1 MAQPTP
7 YTRQY
12 DFSDY
17 QDTYPDRPLPGN
29 QLDIELNAV
38 RTSINQAITN
48 LGLIQSD
55 TGGLRNETVTP
66 DTLNRETLAL
76 ITSGLNFRGTWETAE
91 EYEIGD
97 AVRYTTGA
105 SYVALMAHTSSNFA
119 TDLAAGKWFLFA
131 NPVNALGESLFD
143 KFDGTGSQQ
152 AFTLSAAVQDEFQ
165 IQVFVDGEIVDPD
178 GGYTVSGTT
187 LTFTVAPPLGT
198 GNILVFGVSLAAI
211 TSANEAAASALAALA
226 SEQAAALSESNAA
239 TSESN
244 AAQHEN
250 DADLA
255 RIAAEAAQAAAEALV
270 NSTLWRDVIFVT
282 AADSPITLDG
292 TDNGTLYSVDTSAGA
307 VTINLPEIAGVGTPF
322 NVGIKKATSDGNNV
336 TINRAGTDTID
347 GATSKSLTT
356 SGQGA
361 TLVADTDTSPDRW
374 TAADFGAVGGN
385 MTSDV
390 FTAGVDYTKNVTT
403 QLTLSVAPGSDANV
417 QIFFDGVKQSTDTY
431 SVASAVVTF
440 GAAIPADKVEAVT
453 GTTLSVNTPADGSIT
468 EPKIGGLSVT
478 TAKIAANA
486 VTTAKIADAN
496 VTYAKL
502 QNVSAQSTLIG
513 RGQGAGGGVPQEI
526 VLGAGLSMSGTIL
539 STRLADYY
547 TAATTSG
554 ANAVINL
561 PGGNTYKML
570 EFIFIGVSGSAAAT
584 LRLEISDDNGAT
596 YGAARVLTI
605 ADAGTYAGRGI
616 ITHAGE
622 TANKRIFANVSRE
635 STSFASGAQ
644 GFNSAHTETVKTG
657 PITNLRFSPASGNFD
672 AGEIVVIGYRG
683 L

>member
-105 SYVALMAHTSSNFA
+105 SYVALMAHTSGNFA

-131 NPVNALGESLFD
+131 NPVNALGQSLFD
-143 KFDGTGSQQ
+143 KFNGTGAHQ
-152 AFTLSAAVQDEFQ
+152 AFTLSAAIQDEFQ

-211 TSANEAAASALAALA
+211 TSANEAAMSAAAALS

-282 AADSPITLDG
+282 AADSPVTLDS

-307 VTINLPEIAGVGTPF
+307 VTINLPEIAVVGTPF
-322 NVGIKKATSDGNNV
+322 NVGIKKATSDGNSV

-390 FTAGVDYTKNVTT
+390 FIAGTNYTKGVTT

-417 QIFFDGVKQSTDTY
+417 QIFFDGVKQPTDTY
-431 SVASAVVTF
+431 SVVSAVVTF

-453 GTTLSVNTPADGSIT
+453 GTTLSVNTPADGSVT
-468 EPKIGGLSVT
+468 TTKIGDG
-478 TAKIAANA
+478 A
-486 VTTAKIADAN
+486 VTTAKIADAQVTPAKLDREYQPLAPRVSASASGSITPSPDYDLHARTAQAAALAVNN
-496 VTYAKL
+496 VTGAWVQGQAVGFRIKDDGTARAITWDTQYRAIGVVL
-502 QNVSAQSTLIG
+502 PST
-513 RGQGAGGGVPQEI
+513 
-526 VLGAGLSMSGTIL
+526 T
-539 STRLADYY
+539 
-547 TAATTSG
+547 
-554 ANAVINL
+554 VINKTL
-561 PGGNTYKML
+561 YVFGIWNATDTKFDVL
-570 EFIFIGVSGSAAAT
+570 SVSQEA
-584 LRLEISDDNGAT
+584 
-596 YGAARVLTI
+596 
-605 ADAGTYAGRGI
+605 
-616 ITHAGE
+616 
-622 TANKRIFANVSRE
+622 
-635 STSFASGAQ
+635 
-644 GFNSAHTETVKTG
+644 
-657 PITNLRFSPASGNFD
+657 
-672 AGEIVVIGYRG
+672 
-683 L
+683 

>member
-76 ITSGLNFRGTWETAE
+76 ITSGLNFRGMWETAE
-91 EYEIGD
+91 QYEIGD

-105 SYVALMAHTSSNFA
+105 SYVALMAHTSGNFA

-131 NPVNALGESLFD
+131 NPVNALGQSLFD
-143 KFDGTGSQQ
+143 KFNGTGSQQ

-211 TSANEAAASALAALA
+211 TSANEAAASAAAALS
-226 SEQAAALSESNAA
+226 SEQAAALSETNAA

-244 AAQHEN
+244 AAQHED
-250 DADLA
+250 DANAA

-282 AADSPITLDG
+282 AADSPITLDS

-307 VTINLPEIAGVGTPF
+307 VTINLPEIAVVGTPF

-390 FTAGVDYTKNVTT
+390 FTAGVDYTKGVTT

-417 QIFFDGVKQSTDTY
+417 QIFFDGVKQATDTY

-453 GTTLSVNTPADGSIT
+453 GTTLSVNTPADGSVT
-468 EPKIGGLSVT
+468 TPKIGDL
-478 TAKIAANA
+478 A
-486 VTTAKIADAN
+486 VTTNKLDNGAVTTGKLADGAVTAAKIGSGAATSGQVLMANGSGGASFQSVVTGKVLKYGYAENTANTVCDTSIPLDNTTPEITEGVQILTLSFTPTSATSKLLITAQAKMGGSSNNVDGAYAVFSGTTCIDAGFLKGEQTGDDEVAFCTQFLVDAN
-496 VTYAKL
+496 DTNARTISVR
-502 QNVSAQSTLIG
+502 VG
-513 RGQGAGGGVPQEI
+513 R
-526 VLGAGLSMSGTIL
+526 
-539 STRLADYY
+539 
-547 TAATTSG
+547 
-554 ANAVINL
+554 
-561 PGGNTYKML
+561 
-570 EFIFIGVSGSAAAT
+570 VSGSFILNAYATGTFAFNGKSKAT
-584 LRLEISDDNGAT
+584 LTVLELGA
-596 YGAARVLTI
+596 
-605 ADAGTYAGRGI
+605 
-616 ITHAGE
+616 
-622 TANKRIFANVSRE
+622 
-635 STSFASGAQ
+635 
-644 GFNSAHTETVKTG
+644 
-657 PITNLRFSPASGNFD
+657 
-672 AGEIVVIGYRG
+672 
-683 L
+683 